1 MPSKCSMVH
10 ICTLKK
16 KFLQVS
22 LTCAWRHVLAGEH
35 KKIDWEIPP
44 GSKCLG
50 PPNQPPQNRGTT
62 KPLFLARFCSAWVY
76 VQMATVGVALL
87 EKQKKYREANEKLL
101 CLLGGN
107 CCPSRRGYWWN
118 RLTTN
123 LEKHLHR
130 VQEALEVLL
139 ATLQCFTQDFPLS
152 YHRNLS
158 YCKAS

>member
-1 MPSKCSMVH
+1 M
-10 ICTLKK
+10 
-16 KFLQVS
+16 
-22 LTCAWRHVLAGEH
+22 LAGEH
-35 KKIDWEIPP
+35 KKINWETQS

-50 PPNQPPQNRGTT
+50 PPNPIPKRQGTI

-87 EKQKKYREANEKLL
+87 EKQKKYGEAVERLQ

-139 ATLQCFTQDFPLS
+139 ATE
-152 YHRNLS
+152 
-158 YCKAS
+158 